1 MRQANGKKFSF
12 GFTEKAVKSAS
23 MRLGKDAI
31 IFTKT
36 GRVLGV
42 GQLSQTSMD
51 CVCGET
57 VIIPLV

>member
-1 MRQANGKKFSF
+1 MRQANGKRFSF
-12 GFTEKAVKSAS
+12 GFTEKAVKSGS

-36 GRVLGV
+36 GRVLSV
-42 GQLSQTSMD
+42 GLLSQTSMD
-51 CVCGET
+51 YVHGET